1 MYTQTAVDYPYP
13 RPEYYGFL
21 LCTRRNGEIVYED
34 IFDDD
39 VVSGIYYS
47 YDGGSHGFIVVNSSD
62 FDFDNRVIHEYIT
75 EVY

>member
-1 MYTQTAVDYPYP
+1 MDSWSS
-13 RPEYYGFL
+13 GL
-21 LCTRRNGEIVYED
+21 LV
-34 IFDDD
+34 
-39 VVSGIYYS
+39 YYS